1 MTFAEHS
8 FGNGFYSITRKACE
22 SALSCFEMD
31 GVNDPHDDDFFRN
44 VEVIGKIQ
52 RLKDVAVASLPS
64 RSVQAQA
71 AEYLKKKALGTSPSP
86 FLARKEAQFSAST
99 LFRDGIKKRNAQKLL
114 EHRRLNHITSDPD
127 SNL

>member
-52 RLKDVAVASLPS
+52 RLKDVAVASSPS
-64 RSVQAQA
+64 RSGVSC
-71 AEYLKKKALGTSPSP
+71 GIN
-86 FLARKEAQFSAST
+86 FLSS
-99 LFRDGIKKRNAQKLL
+99 LFCQMDQI
-114 EHRRLNHITSDPD
+114 
-127 SNL
+127 